1 MNKFDVFLTIMF
13 IGLIV
18 LFSMVVGICVKQMFL
33 EVELWLKI
41 VACVGSHF
49 ALLLDVATIGVF
61 VSLIDWEE

>member
-49 ALLLDVATIGVF
+49 ALLCDVATIGIF
-61 VSLIDWEE
+61 MSLIDWEE